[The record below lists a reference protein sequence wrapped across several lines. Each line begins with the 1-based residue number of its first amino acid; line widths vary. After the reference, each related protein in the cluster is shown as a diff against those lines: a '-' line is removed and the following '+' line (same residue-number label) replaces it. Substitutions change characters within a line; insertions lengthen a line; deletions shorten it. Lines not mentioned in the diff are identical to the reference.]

1 MILIPTLILLVL
13 GFLWLQLPLKNWLV
27 ASIVVLLLIMV
38 SDTTHALLPLIL
50 IVILGSFTALLY
62 FLPDLRKRNLSRRLY
77 DMFKEKLPPM
87 SQPGQGEIDAGAI
100 WWGAQLFS
108 GKPDWDVLF
117 EAPAPELNSEEQA
130 FINGAV
136 EELCAMVND
145 WEITHKLNQLPMP
158 VWEFLKQNRFF
169 GLNISPEYGG
179 HGFSAH
185 AQSCIVQKL
194 SSRSMAVATMVMAP
208 NSQGP
213 AELLSHYG
221 TPQQKKLY
229 LPRLAAGEEAPC
241 LALTNTW
248 TGSDEDDMPDYGVV
262 FEGRYKRKKV
272 LGFRVNWTKRD
283 ITPGPVATLLG
294 LAFKARDPDQLLGDD
309 IELGITFAL
318 VPANTKGVSVG
329 TRNQPLNTAFQ
340 NGPCWGKDVF
350 IPMDWVI
357 GGEARVGQGWRMLV
371 ECLAVGRGMS
381 WPAAGAGAAKL
392 AAITSG
398 AYARIRQQSGV
409 EPGRSEGV
417 EEILARI
424 GGLTWLIDA
433 GRTLSA
439 SGLALGYKPAVDSAI
454 VKQQSTDLLRVVI
467 NDAMDLHGD
476 KAVCMGA
483 GNYLARIYHQIPIG
497 IAALGANSRMRSQII
512 FGQGLMHCHPY
523 LVKEVAAV
531 SMKDQ
536 VDGLD
541 QFDLALV
548 GHIEHM
554 TGNKL
559 RAFGYGLTRGRV
571 SKGTGAG
578 LIKKHSRA
586 IEHLSASCA
595 YLADVTFFILA
606 GDLNRKEM
614 LSGWFADVLGNLYLA
629 SAALK
634 YFKDNRESTGEEP
647 LLDWACRFALFR
659 AQEAL
664 VAITRNYPNKILGA
678 ALRITIF
685 PTGRYLHSPDD
696 GLAREVARLLQEPG
710 PIRDRLLRDVFI
722 SRAPDDVIAQMEAA
736 FSLMVQTADLRKRLE
751 KPEHRASPLEDYLQW
766 LERLKSDGFISEEE
780 SDLLTRA
787 REAVGRVIEVDDFEA
802 DSIN

>member
-27 ASIVVLLLIMV
+27 ASIIVLFVILV

-50 IVILGSFTALLY
+50 IIILGSFTALLY

-77 DMFKEKLPPM
+77 DMFKEKLPPV
-87 SQPGQGEIDAGAI
+87 SQPGQEEINAGTV
-100 WWGAQLFS
+100 WWDAQLFS

-130 FINGAV
+130 FINGPV
-136 EELCAMVND
+136 EELCTMVND
-145 WEITHKLNQLPMP
+145 WEITHKLNELPMP

-229 LPRLAAGEEAPC
+229 LPRLAVGEEATC

-248 TGSDEDDMPDYGVV
+248 TGSDEDDIADYGVV

-329 TRNQPLNTAFQ
+329 TQHQPLNMAFQ

-398 AYARIRQQSGV
+398 AYTWIRQQSGV
-409 EPGRSEGV
+409 EIGRSEGV
-417 EEILARI
+417 REILARI

-634 YFKDNRESTGEEP
+634 YFKDNRESTSEEP

-685 PTGRYLHSPDD
+685 PTGRYLHPPDD
-696 GLAREVARLLQEPG
+696 GLARGVARLLQEPG
-710 PIRDRLLRDVFI
+710 PIRDRLIRDVFI

-751 KPEHRASPLEDYLQW
+751 KPEHRASPLEDYPQW